1 MNMQVWRV
9 ECVKKMV
16 VSGNKIS
23 LLLNRLPAVDIYLRK
38 KRWKLILFAGAVI
51 IVTGSLWYTNIL
63 VQHIREDERHSV
75 RIWADAIHRRADLV
89 NFTNKL
95 FEEIKTEERKRVG
108 TLAEAQKRLITANSS
123 EDLTFFLDIIS
134 QNTTIPVI
142 QTDENG
148 EIVTVRNVSFSLDT
162 VPRLEGRLKAEFSVY
177 PPIVVKYYGNSLIFL
192 YYKDSNIF
200 SELKVVLDDLVRFF
214 FTEVVMN
221 SASVPVIVTDSTK
234 TFVQEFGNI
243 PADKMKEPK
252 YVREM
257 IASMAAE
264 NTPIMVNLAGTG
276 TRYIF
281 YKDSFLLTQLKY
293 YPVIQFM
300 VIGLFF
306 LIAYL
311 LFSYA
316 RRSEQNQVWVGMA
329 KETAHQ
335 LGTPLSSMVAWV
347 ELLKLK
353 GLDDDTVREIEKD
366 VHRLETVTDRF
377 SKIGAAARLE
387 PANIVE
393 VIGNIISYMKPRTS
407 AKVQFELTPGQ
418 DSEIL
423 VPINLHLFE
432 WVIENLIKNA
442 VDAMEGSGKIR
453 IDITAEA
460 NRVNID
466 VSDTGKGIAR
476 SRFKT
481 IFHPGF
487 TSKTRGW
494 GLGLTLSRRIIE
506 NYHSGKIFVRSSVL
520 GEGTT
525 FRIILKQKK

>member
-1 MNMQVWRV
+1 
-9 ECVKKMV
+9 
-16 VSGNKIS
+16 
-23 LLLNRLPAVDIYLRK
+23 VDIYLRK
-38 KRWKLILFAGAVI
+38 KRWKLTLFIGAVV
-51 IVTGSLWYTNIL
+51 IVAASLWYTNIL
-63 VQHIREDERHSV
+63 VRHIREDERQSV
-75 RIWADAIHRRADLV
+75 KIWADAIHRKADLV

-95 FEEIKTEERKRVG
+95 FENIKTEERKRVG
-108 TLAEAQKRLITANSS
+108 NLAEAQKRLITATSS

-148 EIVTVRNVSFSLDT
+148 EIVTARNVSFSLDT
-162 VPRLEGRLKAEFSVY
+162 VPRLEGKLKAEFSVY
-177 PPIVVKYYGNSLIFL
+177 PPIVVRYYKNSLIFL

-200 SELKVVLDDLVRFF
+200 SELKVVIDDLIRFF

-221 SASVPVIVTDSTK
+221 SASVPVIITDSTR
-234 TFVQEFGNI
+234 TYVQEFGNI
-243 PADKMKEPK
+243 PAEKMKEPK

-257 IASMAAE
+257 IASMEAQNA
-264 NTPIMVNLAGTG
+264 PILVNIAGTG
-276 TRYIF
+276 NRYIF

-293 YPVIQFM
+293 YPVVQFG

-387 PANIVE
+387 TTNIVA
-393 VIGNIISYMKPRTS
+393 VIRNTVDYMKPRTS
-407 AKVQFELTPGQ
+407 AKILYEVTPET
-418 DSEIL
+418 DREIFA
-423 VPINLHLFE
+423 PINLHLFE
-432 WVIENLIKNA
+432 WVVENLIKNA
-442 VDAMEGSGKIR
+442 VDAMEGSGKVKIE
-453 IDITAEA
+453 ISEEEQ
-460 NRVNID
+460 RVNID
-466 VSDTGKGIAR
+466 VTDTGKGIAR

-494 GLGLTLSRRIIE
+494 GLGLTLSRRIIT
-506 NYHSGKIFVRSSVL
+506 NYHSGKIFVKNSVL

-525 FRIILKQKK
+525 FRIILNKKK

>member
-1 MNMQVWRV
+1 
-9 ECVKKMV
+9 
-16 VSGNKIS
+16 
-23 LLLNRLPAVDIYLRK
+23 VDIYLRK
-38 KRWKLILFAGAVI
+38 RRWKLTLFAGAVI
-51 IVTGSLWYTNIL
+51 IVAASLWYTNIL
-63 VQHIREDERHSV
+63 VRHIREDERHSV
-75 RIWADAIHRRADLV
+75 RIWADAIHRKADLV

-108 TLAEAQKRLITANSS
+108 TLAEAQKRLITATSS

-134 QNTTIPVI
+134 QNTNIPVI

-148 EIVTVRNVSFSLDT
+148 EIATARNVSFSLDT
-162 VPRLEGRLKAEFSVY
+162 VPRLEGKLKAEFSVY
-177 PPIVVKYYGNSLIFL
+177 PPIVARIPYSNSLIFL

-200 SELKVVLDDLVRFF
+200 SELKVVLDDLIKFF
-214 FTEVVMN
+214 FTEVVSN
-221 SASVPVIVTDSTK
+221 SASVPVIITDSTR
-234 TFVQEFGNI
+234 TYVFEYGNI
-243 PADKMKEPK
+243 PPEKMKSPK

-257 IASMAAE
+257 LASMEAQ
-264 NTPIMVNLAGTG
+264 NTPIMVNIAGTG

-281 YKDSFLLTQLKY
+281 YKDSFLLTQLQY
-293 YPVIQFM
+293 YPIVQFG

-306 LIAYL
+306 MIAYL

-353 GLDDDTVREIEKD
+353 GLDEDTVKEIEKD

-387 PANIVE
+387 PANIVS
-393 VIGNIISYMKPRTS
+393 VVYNIVSYMQPRTS
-407 AKVQFELTPGQ
+407 AKVLYDISPGPGHDIQ
-418 DSEIL
+418 

-442 VDAMEGSGKIR
+442 VDAMEGSGKIK
-453 IDITAEA
+453 IEVTEEEDH
-460 NRVNID
+460 VHID
-466 VSDTGKGIAR
+466 VTDNGKGITR
-476 SRFKT
+476 GRFKT
-481 IFHPGF
+481 IFNPGF

-494 GLGLTLSRRIIE
+494 GLGLTLSRRIIT
-506 NYHSGKIFVRSSVL
+506 NYHSGRIFVKNSVL

-525 FRIILKQKK
+525 FRIVLNKKK